1 VTRIAASGMIRPVRE
16 EPVIRPLIVPGVR
29 DATDVIHADLRARIL
44 SGDIAPG
51 TGLSQAR
58 IAKECQ
64 ISRGP
69 VREAFRLLQREG
81 LIEVEVNQRARVTD
95 LSVQEVE
102 HLYALRV
109 SNETLALGLSVPRFS
124 GADLDELDR
133 LVDAVAAAEVRGFD
147 EWEGLH
153 HRFHVRLA
161 AHAGQR
167 MVSSVVLWAEH
178 TGRYRKVY
186 VGRDGSGWTLGARE
200 HAELA
205 RLCRERDARAATT
218 LLARHLSRAGLAL
231 IASMDPAHEPA
242 LLRAAI
248 RQALAA
254 AGRGTP
260 P

>member
-1 VTRIAASGMIRPVRE
+1 VTRPAASGMIFPVRE
-16 EPVIRPLIVPGVR
+16 EPAAHPLVVPGGR
-29 DATDVIHADLRARIL
+29 DATDVVHADLRRRIL
-44 SGDIAPG
+44 SGTIAPG
-51 TGLSQAR
+51 SGLSQAR
-58 IAKECQ
+58 IAKECRV
-64 ISRGP
+64 SRGP

-81 LIEVEVNQRARVTD
+81 LIEVEINQQARVTD
-95 LSVQEVE
+95 LSVEEVE

-109 SNETLALGLSVPRFS
+109 SAETLALGLSVPRF
-124 GADLDELDR
+124 GAADLDELDR
-133 LVDAVAAAEVRGFD
+133 LVDAVAAAEGQGFD
-147 EWEGLH
+147 RWEDLH
-153 HRFHVRLA
+153 HRFHTRLV

-167 MVSSVVLWAEH
+167 MASSMALWAEH

-205 RLCRERDARAATT
+205 RLCRERDPRAAAT

-231 IASMDPAHEPA
+231 IASMDPAHEPT

-254 AGRGTP
+254 AQGATP
-260 P
+260 C

>member
-1 VTRIAASGMIRPVRE
+1 MTPPAASGIIFPVRE
-16 EPVIRPLIVPGVR
+16 EPVTRPMVVPGGR
-29 DATDVIHADLRARIL
+29 DATDVVHADLRRRIL

-58 IAKECQ
+58 IAKDCLV
-64 ISRGP
+64 SRGP

-81 LIEVEVNQRARVTD
+81 LIEAEVNQRARVTD
-95 LSVQEVE
+95 LSVEEVE

-124 GADLDELDR
+124 AAEFDELDR
-133 LVDAVAAAEVRGFD
+133 LVDAVAAAEARGFD
-147 EWEGLH
+147 QWEGLH
-153 HRFHVRLA
+153 HRFHMRLV

-167 MVSSVVLWAEH
+167 MLSSVILWAEH

-186 VGRDGSGWTLGARE
+186 VGRDGSGWTVGARE

-205 RLCRERDARAATT
+205 RLCRERDAPAAAT

-254 AGRGTP
+254 AEGDAP